1 PFFPQDIAEIT
12 TNLTVLKNEGQVTY
26 YQNEL
31 PIFIH
36 AKDDMAALLS
46 FDGVQMSFMSQNCL
60 P

>member
-1 PFFPQDIAEIT
+1 M
-12 TNLTVLKNEGQVTY
+12 VLKNEGQVTY

-36 AKDDMAALLS
+36 EKDDMAALLS
-46 FDGVQMSFMSQNCL
+46 FGGVQMSFMSQNCL